1 VITIL
6 DDEDFYSGEKYTLRV
21 LIGNRVAGDETP
33 LAAVAVSVKIL
44 GTTFRPLIYTLK
56 TESDGVASV
65 FTHIPE
71 FTSGRAA
78 VLVRAVAKDQAAELR
93 RIIHPAK

>member
-1 VITIL
+1 
-6 DDEDFYSGEKYTLRV
+6 
-21 LIGNRVAGDETP
+21 
-33 LAAVAVSVKIL
+33 
-44 GTTFRPLIYTLK
+44 LIYTLK

-65 FTHIPE
+65 STEIPH

-93 RIIHPAK
+93 RIIHPAVE